1 MDEESC
7 RCKRTACAGGLG
19 DRGHGFEQ
27 ARPGPGTAA
36 HPGSFE
42 RPVASEGHGKIPA
55 WAVQPRWGDQSND
68 QPRRYAR
75 PCSGS
80 AVRTDD
86 SRPVALTALMT
97 VAEAAAVL
105 RVSTKTI
112 RRLIARGA
120 LGRVKIG
127 RALRLRSV
135 DLDRYIL
142 DRLDV

>member
-7 RCKRTACAGGLG
+7 RRKRTACAGGLG

-27 ARPGPGTAA
+27 ARPDPA

-42 RPVASEGHGKIPA
+42 RPVASEGRSEIPA
-55 WAVQPRWGDQSND
+55 WAVQARWNDRSNN
-68 QPRRYAR
+68 QPRRYTR

>member
-7 RCKRTACAGGLG
+7 RRERTACAGVLG

-42 RPVASEGHGKIPA
+42 RPVASEGRGEIPA
-55 WAVQPRWGDQSND
+55 WAVQPHWGDQSNN

-80 AVRTDD
+80 ALRTDD
-86 SRPVALTALMT
+86 SRPIALYRVPEIVTRGRFPDGGESDST
-97 VAEAAAVL
+97 WRTQEARHVG
-105 RVSTKTI
+105 SDTI
-112 RRLIARGA
+112 APGF
-120 LGRVKIG
+120 
-127 RALRLRSV
+127 
-135 DLDRYIL
+135 
-142 DRLDV
+142 

>member
-7 RCKRTACAGGLG
+7 RRKRTACAGGLG

-27 ARPGPGTAA
+27 ARPGPA

-42 RPVASEGHGKIPA
+42 RPVASETGEIPA
-55 WAVQPRWGDQSND
+55 WAVQPRWGDQSNN

-75 PCSGS
+75 PSSGS

-86 SRPVALTALMT
+86 SRPVALTVLMT

-142 DRLDV
+142 DRLDA

>member
-1 MDEESC
+1 
-7 RCKRTACAGGLG
+7 
-19 DRGHGFEQ
+19 
-27 ARPGPGTAA
+27 
-36 HPGSFE
+36 
-42 RPVASEGHGKIPA
+42 
-55 WAVQPRWGDQSND
+55 
-68 QPRRYAR
+68 
-75 PCSGS
+75 
-80 AVRTDD
+80 
-86 SRPVALTALMT
+86 MT

-120 LGRVKIG
+120 LGCVKIG

>member
-7 RCKRTACAGGLG
+7 RRKRTACAGALG
-19 DRGHGFEQ
+19 DRGHSFEQ
-27 ARPGPGTAA
+27 ARPGPGKAA

-42 RPVASEGHGKIPA
+42 RPVASEGRGEIPA
-55 WAVQPRWGDQSND
+55 WAVQPRWGDQSNN
-68 QPRRYAR
+68 QPR
-75 PCSGS
+75 SGS
-80 AVRTDD
+80 AIRTDD
-86 SRPVALTALMT
+86 SRPVAPAPLMT

-120 LGRVKIG
+120 FGRVKIG
-127 RALRLRSV
+127 RALRIRSV

>member
-7 RCKRTACAGGLG
+7 RRKRTACAGGLG

-42 RPVASEGHGKIPA
+42 RPVASEGRGKIPA
-55 WAVQPRWGDQSND
+55 WAVQPRWGDQSNN
-68 QPRRYAR
+68 QPRTRDR
-75 PCSGS
+75 VPVQQSGPM
-80 AVRTDD
+80 TP
-86 SRPVALTALMT
+86 RPVALTALMT